1 MYWVHRVRDG
11 KVPWTGS
18 SPDLGRLLAE
28 AGLPGR
34 GITSEAFMAMHGDQ
48 PPG

>member
-11 KVPWTGS
+11 KVAWTGS
-18 SPDLGRLLAE
+18 SPDLGHLLAE

-34 GITSEAFMAMHGDQ
+34 GIANEAFMAMHGARL
-48 PPG
+48 P

>member
-11 KVPWTGS
+11 KVRWTGS
-18 SPDLGRLLAE
+18 SPDLGSLLAE

-34 GITSEAFMAMHGDQ
+34 TITNEAFMAMHTGSVQ
-48 PPG
+48 P